1 MLKPNP
7 VFLMLFIFIVSP
19 VFGAYERNVAMP
31 VENVVYGQVKS
42 VRQVTEEQLIEDK
55 SRGWRTF
62 GGALLG
68 GVIGHQFGGGSGNDV
83 ATVLG
88 SLLGAAV
95 AANQGGDVLVTQ
107 HLVELLILDEQGQR
121 LMVLQET
128 DPAVRFQVGD
138 EVRLVYFTGY
148 VRVDPAL

>member
-7 VFLMLFIFIVSP
+7 VFLMLFTFFVSP

-31 VENVVYGQVKS
+31 VEKVIYGQVQS
-42 VRQVTEEQLIEDK
+42 VRQVTEDQLIEDRN
-55 SRGWRTF
+55 RGWRTF
-62 GGALLG
+62 GGAVLG

-95 AANQGGDVLVTQ
+95 AANQGGDRLITQ
-107 HLVELLILDEQGQR
+107 HLVELLILDEHGQQ
-121 LMVLQET
+121 LMVLQEAE
-128 DPAVRFQVGD
+128 PAVRFQAGD
-138 EVRLVYFTGY
+138 EVRLVYFPGY
-148 VRVDPAL
+148 VRVDPAF